1 MSMRFCLTE
10 AEESRLNHTVKNIK
24 IRIKNIRIQ
33 IKNIALKKP
42 TRDNKN
48 LGEYAHLDELFYN
61 VHHMLQRRKRED
73 WIIQWRILKLGW
85 KTLGSEWKT

>member
-1 MSMRFCLTE
+1 MMSMRFCLTE

-24 IRIKNIRIQ
+24 IRIKNIRIK
-33 IKNIALKKP
+33 IKNIAVKKP

-73 WIIQWRILKLGW
+73 
-85 KTLGSEWKT
+85 